1 MDCAGV
7 GFGAEDVGRV
17 ECAVVREGFV
27 EGGHEGVSSAYT
39 GGAVRGT
46 IELGE
51 TPVKR
56 PPQSLVV
63 AVII

>member
-7 GFGAEDVGRV
+7 GFGAEDVGGV
-17 ECAVVREGFV
+17 ECAVVGEGFV

-39 GGAVRGT
+39 GGVRGT
-46 IELGE
+46 IESGE
-51 TPVKR
+51 VPVKR

-63 AVII
+63 VVII